1 MSTAATT
8 VVPQV
13 TKLLLERY
21 VFPEVAAEIAA
32 ILTAAAAEG
41 RYEGVDQA
49 RLAELVN
56 VDLQSVNHD
65 LHLRLIH
72 SPTELSD
79 THDDEATQLR
89 QMAEWSDV
97 TCGGVANA
105 QRLPGNVGLVKIAP
119 LFFPPSVAAE
129 RVTAAMNL
137 LAATDALIIDLRE
150 CLGGDPT
157 MVAWFYSFLT
167 GTEPVQ
173 LSGMAHRDPE
183 DLKQLWTSHVPGAK
197 FGDTKPV
204 WVLTSA
210 KTFSGG
216 EALSFDLQ
224 EHQRATIVGERTRG
238 GAHPRD
244 SVKVDTHL
252 ELALPVARSVSPISG
267 GNWEGT
273 GVEPDV
279 PTTAAEALDEAHRR
293 ALESV
298 LTLGSEGFR
307 RQVAD
312 EAARALASAAQ
323 TG

>member
-1 MSTAATT
+1 MSTAA
-8 VVPQV
+8 VVPQIA
-13 TKLLLERY
+13 KLLLERY

-32 ILTAAAAEG
+32 VLTAATADG
-41 RYEGVDQA
+41 RYEGADQA
-49 RLAELVN
+49 RLADLVTA
-56 VDLQSVNHD
+56 DLQSVNGD
-65 LHLRLIH
+65 LHLRLMH

-79 THDDEATQLR
+79 THDDEETQLR
-89 QMAEWSDV
+89 QMAEWSDL

-105 QRLPGNVGLVKIAP
+105 QRLPGNVGLLAIAP

-129 RVTAAMNL
+129 RVTAAMHL
-137 LAATDALIIDLRE
+137 LASTDALILDLRE

-157 MVAWFYSFLT
+157 MVAWAYGFLT
-167 GTEPVQ
+167 DTEPVQ

-183 DLKQLWTSHVPGAK
+183 DLKQLWTSHVPGPK
-197 FGDTKPV
+197 FGGTKPV

-224 EHQRATIVGERTRG
+224 EHQRATVVGERTRG

-244 SVKVDTHL
+244 SIKVDSHL

-279 PTTAAEALDEAHRR
+279 PTSAADALAEAHRR
-293 ALESV
+293 ALEAV
-298 LTLGSEGFR
+298 LTLGSDGFR
-307 RQVAD
+307 RQVAE
-312 EAARALASAAQ
+312 EAARALEAR
-323 TG
+323 